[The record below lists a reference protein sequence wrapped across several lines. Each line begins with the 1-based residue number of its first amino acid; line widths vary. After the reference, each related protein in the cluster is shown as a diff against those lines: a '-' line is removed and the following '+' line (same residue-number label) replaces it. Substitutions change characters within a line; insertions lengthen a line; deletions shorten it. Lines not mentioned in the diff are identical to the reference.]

1 MVCERHVGA
10 TGVIPGSAYAI
21 IDMHSLATSKGH
33 NPRLLPPDKLV
44 KFDSFIWIQ
53 CRSGWKPK
61 SHLTVGDQVLKLDC
75 SVGAYCRLGQ
85 VLSQHSK
92 VIYCGYRRFACRFFK
107 NWKQYI
113 VLPAGKAWI
122 LQQVSVNCASEPC
135 MRTILQFPSLEPSAM
150 ACDLTVTLW
159 LIENQYQD
167 YCKLVRSFH
176 SKRTTKHK
184 LQCQYTNYLD
194 H

>member
-44 KFDSFIWIQ
+44 KVDSFIWIQ

-75 SVGAYCRLGQ
+75 SVTTTVLHYCE
-85 VLSQHSK
+85 K
-92 VIYCGYRRFACRFFK
+92 VTMIRVK
-107 NWKQYI
+107 WK
-113 VLPAGKAWI
+113 AD
-122 LQQVSVNCASEPC
+122 
-135 MRTILQFPSLEPSAM
+135 T
-150 ACDLTVTLW
+150 
-159 LIENQYQD
+159 
-167 YCKLVRSFH
+167 
-176 SKRTTKHK
+176 
-184 LQCQYTNYLD
+184 YTAAIQ
-194 H
+194 